1 MKRSINKLD
10 KFNTIGTIMTNN
22 PAPFEDFPEIIV
34 ARDMFISKKTRI
46 SFVVTELKK
55 PYTEVFG
62 LKADSRNKLGSAL
75 KLAIGTGITVA
86 IRLNNAPLLLALK
99 NYKRTLNRTTI
110 HDLPE
115 MANRVHAEL
124 MQNVTVAA
132 GAGLTA
138 EKLTALQALTTN
150 FREIIESTDYVFS
163 TRKTFRKELKALV
176 SECIHILQDELD
188 PFVGHCK
195 DTFPDFYNAYT
206 TAREPKR
213 RTKKKG
219 LINSDFA
226 DITGTVTDSVTG
238 LPIAT
243 AIIGLAGD
251 DSVITTDEDGYYEID
266 ELLAGK
272 YNVNCHSPG
281 YNVPENVMAEAAAG
295 ESLVIDFILVPVIAA
310 LN

>member
-1 MKRSINKLD
+1 MKRLINKLD
-10 KFNTIGTIMTNN
+10 KFNTIGTIMINY
-22 PAPFEDFPEIIV
+22 PDPFEGFPEIID

-46 SFVVTELKK
+46 SVLVSELKK
-55 PYTEVFG
+55 PYTEVLG

-86 IRLNNAPLLLALK
+86 VRQNNAPLLLSLK

-150 FREIIESTDYVFS
+150 FKEIIESTDYTFS
-163 TRKTFRKELKALV
+163 TRKTSRKELKTLV
-176 SECIHILQDELD
+176 SECIHILKDEID

-195 DTFPDFYNAYT
+195 DNFPEFYNAYT
-206 TAREPKR
+206 TAREPKK
-213 RTKKKG
+213 RTNKG
-219 LINSDFA
+219 KIHTVLV
-226 DITGTVTDSVTG
+226 DISGTVTDKVTG
-238 LPIAT
+238 MPIAN
-243 AIIGLAGD
+243 AIISLLEEE
-251 DSVITTDEDGYYEID
+251 SVFKTDEDGYYEID
-266 ELLAGK
+266 ELSAGK
-272 YNVNCHSPG
+272 FNVSCHCPG
-281 YNVPENVMAEAAAG
+281 YNVPENVKAEAADS
-295 ESLVIDFILVPVIAA
+295 ESLVIDFILIPVNAT

>member
-10 KFNTIGTIMTNN
+10 KFNTIGTIMNNN
-22 PAPFEDFPEIIV
+22 PGAFTGFPEIID
-34 ARDMFISKKTRI
+34 ARDLFISKKTRV
-46 SFVVTELKK
+46 SVLVTELKK

-62 LKADSRNKLGSAL
+62 LKADSRNKLRSAL

-86 IRLNNAPLLLALK
+86 KRQNNVPLLLALK
-99 NYKRTLNRTTI
+99 NYKSTLSRTTI

-124 MQNVTVAA
+124 TQNVTVAA

-163 TRKTFRKELKALV
+163 IRKTSRKELKALV
-176 SECIHILQDELD
+176 SECINILQDELD

-195 DTFPDFYNAYT
+195 DTFPEFYNAYT
-206 TAREPKR
+206 TARERKK

-219 LINSDFA
+219 VINTELA
-226 DITGTVTDSVTG
+226 DISGTVTNSVTG
-238 LPIAT
+238 LPMANVNINLV
-243 AIIGLAGD
+243 GEESD
-251 DSVITTDEDGYYEID
+251 ITTDEDGYYEID
-266 ELLAGK
+266 ELEARK
-272 YNVNCHSPG
+272 YTVGCHATG
-281 YNVPENVMAEAAAG
+281 FEVPETVMADPVAG
-295 ESLVIDFILVPVIAA
+295 ESLVIDFVLVPVNKA

>member
-10 KFNTIGTIMTNN
+10 KFNTIGTIMNNN
-22 PAPFEDFPEIIV
+22 PGPFTGFPEIIE
-34 ARDMFISKKTRI
+34 ARDLFIVKKTRI
-46 SFVVTELKK
+46 SVLVTELKK
-55 PYTEVFG
+55 PKTEVFG
-62 LKADSRNKLGSAL
+62 LKTDSRNKLRSAL

-86 IRLNNAPLLLALK
+86 KRQSNAPLLLALK
-99 NYKRTLNRTTI
+99 NYKLTLNRTTI

-115 MANRVHAEL
+115 MAQRVHTEL
-124 MQNVTVAA
+124 MQNVTIAA

-138 EKLTALQALTTN
+138 EKLTALQELTTN
-150 FREIIESTDYVFS
+150 FREIIESTDYMFNI
-163 TRKTFRKELKALV
+163 RKTSRKELRTLV

-206 TAREPKR
+206 TAREPQKR
-213 RTKKKG
+213 ANKKG
-219 LINSDFA
+219 VINTAFA

-238 LPIAT
+238 LPIAN
-243 AIIGLAGD
+243 AILNLLEEE
-251 DSVITTDEDGYYEID
+251 SVFNTDEDGYYEID

-272 YNVNCHSPG
+272 YNLSCHSPG
-281 YNVPENVMAEAAAG
+281 YDVPENVKAEAAAG
-295 ESLVIDFILVPVIAA
+295 ESLVIDFILVPVKAA

>member
-22 PAPFEDFPEIIV
+22 PAPFEDFPEIIE

-46 SFVVTELKK
+46 SVLVTELKK

-62 LKADSRNKLGSAL
+62 LKADSRNKLRSAL

-86 IRLNNAPLLLALK
+86 IRQNNAPLLLALK

-150 FREIIESTDYVFS
+150 FREIIESTDYTFS
-163 TRKTFRKELKALV
+163 TRKTFRKELKTLV

-195 DTFPDFYNAYT
+195 DTFPEFYNAYT
-206 TAREPKR
+206 TAREPKK
-213 RTKKKG
+213 RTKKG
-219 LINSDFA
+219 IINTDLV
-226 DITGTVTDSVTG
+226 DISGTVTDSVTG
-238 LPIAT
+238 LSIAN
-243 AIIGLAGD
+243 AIITLLEEE
-251 DSVITTDEDGYYEID
+251 SVFTTDEDGYYEID
-266 ELLAGK
+266 ELAAGK
-272 YNVNCHSPG
+272 YNVSCHSPG
-281 YNVPENVMAEAAAG
+281 YDVPENVKAEAAAG
-295 ESLVIDFILVPVIAA
+295 ESLVIDFILVPVNAT